1 MVSFSVINIIGRL
14 LKGFHY
20 SVLCT
25 AQFTLNVTFSMVL
38 AFFVC
43 DSVFFPG
50 TFRALLLIICLG
62 LSRSFSTLLFVRA
75 CQLAKSQR
83 IATLNYAQA
92 IFGYAMDVGIY
103 GYTLTLMEIIAIAVV
118 LATGAVTFV

>member
-1 MVSFSVINIIGRL
+1 M
-14 LKGFHY
+14 
-20 SVLCT
+20 T
-25 AQFTLNVTFSMVL
+25 W
-38 AFFVC
+38 
-43 DSVFFPG
+43 
-50 TFRALLLIICLG
+50 LIVCLG

-92 IFGYAMDVGIY
+92 LFGYTIDVCIY
-103 GYTLTLMEIIAIAVV
+103 GYSLTAVEIFAILVV